1 MLLNYFYEVSYKPV
15 LLSFLQYHH
24 KFLLYA
30 LLLELIV
37 ENLNK
42 TTREPKKV
50 ILKTELRHR
59 RTCTTFQKI
68 QLSHFRGTWKHF
80 VSILKAQ
87 I

>member
-42 TTREPKKV
+42 KNK
-50 ILKTELRHR
+50 
-59 RTCTTFQKI
+59 RTQKSYFENRI
-68 QLSHFRGTWKHF
+68 MKP
-80 VSILKAQ
+80 
-87 I
+87 

>member
-42 TTREPKKV
+42 ITREPKKV
-50 ILKTELRHR
+50 ILKTEL
-59 RTCTTFQKI
+59 
-68 QLSHFRGTWKHF
+68 
-80 VSILKAQ
+80 
-87 I
+87 

>member
-50 ILKTELRHR
+50 ILKQNYETIEHVL
-59 RTCTTFQKI
+59 
-68 QLSHFRGTWKHF
+68 HFKKY
-80 VSILKAQ
+80 S
-87 I
+87 